1 MATDTEGQSALHL
14 IANSSVESIHAQ
26 RMITLLLKHGCSV
39 GGWSCFSL
47 AVISL
52 VNYITDGV
60 DNQSFA
66 PIHAASHHGHCKMIV
81 ALLDGG
87 ADVNCVG
94 GSTKETPVV
103 LAVSDLSIQL
113 L

>member
-1 MATDTEGQSALHL
+1 M
-14 IANSSVESIHAQ
+14 
-26 RMITLLLKHGCSV
+26 
-39 GGWSCFSL
+39 
-47 AVISL
+47 

-66 PIHAASHHGHCKMIV
+66 PIHTASHHGHCKMIV

-103 LAVSDLSIQL
+103 LAVSDSSHKVILVCMYIYSLGKVITKL
-113 L
+113 PKH